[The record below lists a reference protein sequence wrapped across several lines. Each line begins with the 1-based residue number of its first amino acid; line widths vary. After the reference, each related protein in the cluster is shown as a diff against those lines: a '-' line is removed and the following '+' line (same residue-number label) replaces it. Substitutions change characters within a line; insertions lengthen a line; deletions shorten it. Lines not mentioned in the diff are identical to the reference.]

1 VCRTYSYRDDR
12 CFMPQAEPAMN
23 QAEADILRFFR
34 TYGVKS
40 NEMLFFN
47 CGMAKSHPPQFKR
60 AMQSMMQR
68 GLVVQERHRNAY
80 SLTASGYR
88 ASLSA

>member
-1 VCRTYSYRDDR
+1 
-12 CFMPQAEPAMN
+12 MAQAVSAMSE
-23 QAEADILRFFR
+23 AEADILRVFR
-34 TYGVKS
+34 SYGVKS

-47 CGMAKSHPPQFKR
+47 CGLAKSHPPRFKR
-60 AMQSMMQR
+60 AMQSMMDR